1 MNAVEFTKSINK
13 MDISIHE
20 GILSKYKVDTFANPA
35 ETEYFSK
42 YLLQGERKGL
52 EGIANV
58 VQARI
63 ATTEL
68 FKSMPHLATKYDG
81 TEVSTK
87 ATKVKATKVKTP
99 KAAKVA
105 KAQEYGDGAVYFRVD
120 RQKWMAVYNG
130 KAEAARDTADK
141 ALGYLK
147 KKYQVDGYVVE
158 QLG

>member
-13 MDISIHE
+13 LDLSTHE
-20 GILSKYKVDTFANPA
+20 GILSKYKVDTFVNPA

-81 TEVSTK
+81 EK
-87 ATKVKATKVKTP
+87 AALVVTKVAKVKTP

-105 KAQEYGDGAVYFRVD
+105 KVQEYGDGAVYFRVD

-147 KKYQVDGYVVE
+147 KKYQVEGYVVE